1 VIVSISRELGA
12 GGRSVGEAVAASLGA
27 PLLDERSMLDQ
38 LAARVGLPAEFVAE
52 RIERPPSTGQRFIAD
67 LAAATAMVPYTTIW
81 QEPDES
87 IIEGV
92 RELVLEHAAAG
103 DVVVIG
109 FGGPALLE
117 WEETGVPLLAILL
130 RAGRAWRIEQLA
142 RRYGIDHVEA
152 QRRITRTDE
161 ARSRYQR
168 HYFRSD
174 LYDSRQ
180 YDVVLCTES
189 LGLELAAAIVTQVAR
204 AAAQQV
210 RERVAEAADG
220 HQSRT

>member
-12 GGRSVGEAVAASLGA
+12 GGRSVGEAVAAALGA

-38 LAARVGLPAEFVAE
+38 LAARVGMPAAFVAE
-52 RIERPPSTGQRFIAD
+52 RLERPPSTGQRFIAD
-67 LAAATAMVPYTTIW
+67 LAAATAMVPYTTTW
-81 QEPDES
+81 QQPDES
-87 IIEGV
+87 IIEAV
-92 RELVLEHAAAG
+92 REVVLEHVAAG

-117 WEETGVPLLAILL
+117 WEDAEIPRLAILL

-142 RRYGIDHVEA
+142 RRYGIDPLEA
-152 QRRITRTDE
+152 ERRIARTDE

-180 YDVVLCTES
+180 YDLVLCTET
-189 LGLELAAAIVTQVAR
+189 LGLEPAATIATRVACS
-204 AAAQQV
+204 AAQ
-210 RERVAEAADG
+210 RIHERLA
-220 HQSRT
+220 R